1 MQSSTQPIVRSRLA
15 LVLVVVVSL
24 AVGCGG
30 GVTPSPAASSA
41 SPAASSAP
49 PDGSAPPSEAPSE
62 APGLTELTPV
72 TYYVGGVTSSA
83 PQDYSGEAQG
93 IFAKYNLDPEFVVLD
108 GTSQAVQA
116 VAAHREGFAYTQG
129 SILDEML
136 IADNNPDAP
145 ALLAI
150 ASMAPLNPV
159 AVLYLEDTGI
169 STPADLVGKTIGVP
183 TGSLSETYLNVFL
196 EREGIAT
203 DSVTIQNI
211 GFAALHPALLQGQVD
226 AIAEFARGIASME
239 VVAAEENRSVGYFL
253 FGEYDIPSPLTAV
266 VTQKRVVDE
275 NPAVAQAIANVTT
288 EALHFCVVDPE
299 QCIRDFVDLNE
310 GRDYDATLAEWNLA
324 LEAQYGL
331 DAATVQDMEPGQLGW
346 FDADLVA
353 NAVPE
358 LSEVFGVEQTFD
370 PTTLYTNQF
379 VQQP

>member
-1 MQSSTQPIVRSRLA
+1 
-15 LVLVVVVSL
+15 VL
-24 AVGCGG
+24 
-30 GVTPSPAASSA
+30 
-41 SPAASSAP
+41 
-49 PDGSAPPSEAPSE
+49 
-62 APGLTELTPV
+62 
-72 TYYVGGVTSSA
+72 
-83 PQDYSGEAQG
+83 
-93 IFAKYNLDPEFVVLD
+93 F
-108 GTSQAVQA
+108 
-116 VAAHREGFAYTQG
+116 
-129 SILDEML
+129 
-136 IADNNPDAP
+136 
-145 ALLAI
+145 
-150 ASMAPLNPV
+150 
-159 AVLYLEDTGI
+159 LEDTGI
-169 STPADLVGKTIGVP
+169 SAPADLVGKRIGVP

-288 EALHFCVVDPE
+288 EALHVCVVDPE